1 MSRAKEVDRTES
13 ATGLRIRQT
22 ARQLLVEHGGEAVT
36 LRAIA
41 RALGITAPAL
51 YRYYR
56 SHADLVE
63 HLRRDIV
70 EELTA
75 ELTQDLAALP
85 AHDGLAQFFATCRG
99 FRRWALAHP
108 REFALVFATPPAAP
122 PSPMEGATEQFGEVF
137 IASVGRVLASHEL
150 AGIDDE
156 LVPTVLREDVA
167 GFRDA
172 LLERLALTEPDA
184 RDVLERRLTLG
195 LAYLVVQFWSRIYGH
210 VALEVF
216 GHFPMVVSHPDAL
229 FNAQLA
235 DIAREVGLGPA

>member
-1 MSRAKEVDRTES
+1 MNRTES
-13 ATGLRIRQT
+13 TTGLRIRQT
-22 ARQLLVEHGGEAVT
+22 ARELLVDRGGEAVT

-56 SHADLVE
+56 SHADLIE
-63 HLRRDIV
+63 HLRSDIV

-75 ELTQDLAALP
+75 ELSADLAELP
-85 AHDGLAQFFATCRG
+85 AEDGLAQFFATCRG

-108 REFALVFATPPAAP
+108 REFALVFATPPTTP
-122 PSPMEGATEQFGEVF
+122 VTPMEGATERFGEVF

-150 AGIDDE
+150 AGIDDA
-156 LVPTVLREDVA
+156 LVPPGLREDVA
-167 GFRDA
+167 AFRAA
-172 LLERLALTEPDA
+172 LLDRLTRGSTEA
-184 RDVLERRLTLG
+184 ADVVGRRLTMG

-216 GHFPMVVSHPDAL
+216 GHFPMLVSKPDAL
-229 FNAQLA
+229 FNALLA